1 MAVRFSLAIHYSYVY
16 IFIYKVQDG
25 SPHWKLSR
33 GMREV
38 SLGAAQLTHRALI
51 SSKAG
56 LGRLHMLLYLLLYFR
71 RRLHMLLYFRRLQE
85 ACALC
90 WRRSRTIRRFCTSGW
105 SDPMTR
111 SAFATESAQ
120 CENACMNSCCSSYTS
135 AILYCVELTSKCSG
149 PRAELQEIYASV
161 CVRLY

>member
-16 IFIYKVQDG
+16 IYIYKVQDG
-25 SPHWKLSR
+25 SPRWKLSR
-33 GMREV
+33 GMCEV

-56 LGRLHMLLYLLLYFR
+56 LG
-71 RRLHMLLYFRRLQE
+71 RLHMLLYFRRLQE

-120 CENACMNSCCSSYTS
+120 CENACMYSCCSSYTS